1 MAKPTLQERVWRAMR
16 QLRSFD
22 LPQLI
27 ATTETTSETTRGYVH
42 ALRRSGYVV
51 LRNKLFV
58 LVRNTGP
65 KPPRVLKDYM
75 ASNKRPL
82 GVEDRNTGE
91 RYGVDGKEPPPAPA
105 PRIVPRPIVRRPYR
119 RRAP

>member
-1 MAKPTLQERVWRAMR
+1 MR

-27 ATTETTSETTRGYVH
+27 TATETTSETTRAYVH
-42 ALRRSGYVV
+42 ALRRSGYLVV
-51 LRNKLFV
+51 RNKLFV

-75 ASNKRPL
+75 TSNKRRL

-91 RYGVDGKEPPPAPA
+91 RFGVDGKDPPPAPA
-105 PRIVPRPIVRRPYR
+105 PKIVPRPIVRRPYVR
-119 RRAP
+119 RSA